1 MSNAS
6 ELLKALD
13 ERTIAQKVGIPHDEA
28 RAQYPLRRNTVG
40 TFDEFS
46 AVIGDYYAYHFTRC
60 VARGGS
66 LPNVEA
72 QGRAKETVTQEYR
85 RRRGDVM
92 TAFGDAR
99 DGTNGGLRHILDIVA
114 DSLKAESVEHYIG
127 EMFDRY
133 VARDNWEQKVQTIRD
148 FISQCGVD
156 LSTSIDTAHP
166 ERYAQ
171 NYVELIRAYINAKAQ
186 VSSAFRRL

>member
-28 RAQYPLRRNTVG
+28 RAQYPLRRNTVSD
-40 TFDEFS
+40 FDEFAS
-46 AVIGDYYAYHFTRC
+46 VIGDYYNHHFTRC

-66 LPNVEA
+66 LSNVEA
-72 QGRAKETVTQEYR
+72 QSRAKEIITQEYR
-85 RRRGDVM
+85 RRRGDLM
-92 TAFGDAR
+92 TGFNDAH
-99 DGTNGGLRHILDIVA
+99 DGTNGGLRHILDVVA
-114 DSLKAESVEHYIG
+114 DSLKAESVEHYVVA
-127 EMFDRY
+127 MFDRY
-133 VARDNWEQKVQTIRD
+133 VARDNYEQKVQTIRD

-156 LSTSIDTAHP
+156 LSASIDTTHP

-171 NYVELIRAYINAKAQ
+171 NYVELIRAYIAAKAQ
-186 VSSAFRRL
+186 VSSVFRRL